1 MKIIV
6 DVHGGDHPEEV
17 VKGAITALNQEK
29 ELTLILAGKEEEIHR
44 MLTGLSYDASR
55 LEILPAT
62 EEITCSDEPTV
73 AIRAK
78 KESSLVLA
86 YNRLK
91 DDEEVVGL
99 ISAGSTGAVLAGGFM
114 RIGRLKG
121 VSRPALGPVL
131 PTLTGGKVLLMDSGA
146 NVDCKPVNLCH
157 FAVMASAYMQAVEGV
172 KNPRVALL
180 CNGTEDEKGNAQ
192 VKATFPLLKQMP
204 SINFVGNMEARE
216 LLSGDYDVVVADG
229 FAGNVALKSVEGG
242 VKTVTSTLKAGIKS
256 SFMAKIGALFM
267 KGVLK
272 NMKQRLDVNGQGGA
286 VLLGLKKTVVKV
298 YGSCK
303 ASAVVGA
310 VSQVK
315 KMAEFDIATAITSGL
330 AEMPALDFAE

>member
-1 MKIIV
+1 MPHSEQKR
-6 DVHGGDHPEEV
+6 GF
-17 VKGAITALNQEK
+17 
-29 ELTLILAGKEEEIHR
+29 TL
-44 MLTGLSYDASR
+44 S
-55 LEILPAT
+55 
-62 EEITCSDEPTV
+62 
-73 AIRAK
+73 
-78 KESSLVLA
+78 
-86 YNRLK
+86 
-91 DDEEVVGL
+91 
-99 ISAGSTGAVLAGGFM
+99 SAGAGVGADSLSATGSDA
-114 RIGRLKG
+114 
-121 VSRPALGPVL
+121 
-131 PTLTGGKVLLMDSGA
+131 DSA
-146 NVDCKPVNLCH
+146 
-157 FAVMASAYMQAVEGV
+157 
-172 KNPRVALL
+172 
-180 CNGTEDEKGNAQ
+180 
-192 VKATFPLLKQMP
+192 
-204 SINFVGNMEARE
+204 
-216 LLSGDYDVVVADG
+216 ADG

-298 YGSCK
+298 HGSCK